1 MREEQQMEKK
11 TEAKQIHLDQV
22 LPGQIEAKSFEIIGQ
37 ELQEM
42 GIRLKPEEELVIKR
56 AIHASADFDYAQNL
70 VFSPEAVGAGLEA
83 IRKGCHIVTD
93 TRMAWSGINKGRL
106 SAFGGEAVTFMSDED
121 VAEAARQAGST
132 RAPGADALH
141 FCGGKRSYGSDSPV
155 RAGAGEQAAASIDY
169 RYAGGLC

>member
-93 TRMAWSGINKGRL
+93 TRMACPASTRAGFRL
-106 SAFGGEAVTFMSDED
+106 SAGKRLPLCPMKMWRKRPD
-121 VAEAARQAGST
+121 RQVPPGPRPAWKRRRLST
-132 RAPGADALH
+132 GRADAWSGRPAFL
-141 FCGGKRSYGSDSPV
+141 RWETLL
-155 RAGAGEQAAASIDY
+155 R
-169 RYAGGLC
+169 L

>member
-56 AIHASADFDYAQNL
+56 ALHASADFDYAKNL
-70 VFSPEAVGAGLEA
+70 VISPEPVGAGLEA
-83 IRKGCHIVTD
+83 HREGCHIVTD
-93 TRMAWSGINKGRL
+93 TRMAWVGLNKVRL
-106 SAFGGEAVTFMSDED
+106 SACSGES
-121 VAEAARQAGST
+121 
-132 RAPGADALH
+132 
-141 FCGGKRSYGSDSPV
+141 SPCT
-155 RAGAGEQAAASIDY
+155 S
-169 RYAGGLC
+169 

>member
-56 AIHASADFDYAQNL
+56 AIHASADL
-70 VFSPEAVGAGLEA
+70 ITP
-83 IRKGCHIVTD
+83 KT
-93 TRMAWSGINKGRL
+93 WSFHR
-106 SAFGGEAVTFMSDED
+106 
-121 VAEAARQAGST
+121 RQ
-132 RAPGADALH
+132 
-141 FCGGKRSYGSDSPV
+141 
-155 RAGAGEQAAASIDY
+155 
-169 RYAGGLC
+169 